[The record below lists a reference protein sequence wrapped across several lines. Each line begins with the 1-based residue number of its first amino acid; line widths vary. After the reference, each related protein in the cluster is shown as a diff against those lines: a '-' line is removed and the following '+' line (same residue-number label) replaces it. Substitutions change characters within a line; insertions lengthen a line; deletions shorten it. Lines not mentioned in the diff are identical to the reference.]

1 MPTIFSTT
9 QTRNHGNQEKPL
21 SRQNNRIC
29 ENATAVGPDTWTA
42 TPVLG
47 RDDETVH

>member
-21 SRQNNRIC
+21 SRRNNRIC